1 MCHVLNAFPFV
12 QNVARED
19 ERLFRSIKK
28 EQSGSLY
35 QQEQTADEN
44 GKNYKCQINVTSTNI
59 IQEINNR
66 QHRNKGQT
74 PYFCSM
80 NLRFVVLPQ

>member
-44 GKNYKCQINVTSTNI
+44 GKNYKCQINVTFNKYNT
-59 IQEINNR
+59 
-66 QHRNKGQT
+66 RNQQRTAQKQRPDT
-74 PYFCSM
+74 IF
-80 NLRFVVLPQ
+80 LFDEL

>member
-1 MCHVLNAFPFV
+1 MKDYFV
-12 QNVARED
+12 P
-19 ERLFRSIKK
+19 LKK

-44 GKNYKCQINVTSTNI
+44 GKNYKCQIKVTSTNI
-59 IQEINNR
+59 IQAINNGR
-66 QHRNKGQT
+66 HKNKGQT

-80 NLRFVVLPQ
+80 NFRFVVLPQ